1 MKAAVSTSAPHPRS
15 NAPAAGLSEP
25 TPTTSIPSRP
35 CSLSRIAC
43 RLVPLPEAR
52 TTTRNS
58 ATSRLACGN
67 GCDAL
72 ERELAV
78 RLVGIAERI
87 VAAEAGVAV
96 VAGVAA
102 DRLVDARH
110 REVGERVGLE
120 LVGDLLDRAVV
131 GDHLLARGHVDAVVA
146 GVANRRR
153 RDPQVHLAGAG
164 LAQHADDLPRRVAA
178 HDRVIDD
185 DEALPGD
192 DLRQRVELHPQA
204 VFAQLLAGL
213 DEGPRHI
220 AVLDQA
226 VVAGDRLGAGKAG
239 RRRVA
244 RVR

>member
-1 MKAAVSTSAPHPRS
+1 MKAAVSTSAPRPRS

-96 VAGVAA
+96 LAGVAV

-131 GDHLLARGHVDAVVA
+131 GDHLLAGRHVDAVVA
-146 GVANRRR
+146 GVAGRRG
-153 RDPQVHLAGAG
+153 PGPPGPLAGAG
-164 LAQHADDLPRRVAA
+164 LAQHADDLARGVSP
-178 HDRVIDD
+178 HDRVVDD
-185 DEALPGD
+185 DEALAGN
-192 DLRQRVELHPQA
+192 DLRQRVELHPQP
-204 VFAQLLAGL
+204 VFAQLLARL
-213 DEGPRHI
+213 DEGSRHV

-226 VVAGDRLGAGKAG
+226 VVARQPGGACEPG
-239 RRRVA
+239 RGR
-244 RVR
+244 